1 MSYLKPAGDA
11 VASAF
16 RAIGGIFESMAT
28 LCETAGS
35 WVRTDSIPLDP
46 DTVPVLT
53 FRSVVEWMT
62 YNRPQDSRV
71 AKVALL
77 QESQGESIKIVTVF
91 LDSAN
96 MPVIGPNGIPYGRA
110 QRAQRIDQE
119 LSDFFGQR
127 SIVLFE

>member
-1 MSYLKPAGDA
+1 
-11 VASAF
+11 
-16 RAIGGIFESMAT
+16 
-28 LCETAGS
+28 
-35 WVRTDSIPLDP
+35 
-46 DTVPVLT
+46 
-53 FRSVVEWMT
+53 MT

-77 QESQGESIKIVTVF
+77 QESQGESVKIVTVF

-127 SIVLFE
+127 SMVLFE

>member
-1 MSYLKPAGDA
+1 MPYLKPAGET

-16 RAIGGIFESMAT
+16 RAIGGLFESMAT
-28 LCETAGS
+28 LCETGS
-35 WVRTDSIPLDP
+35 WTRMESIPLDP
-46 DTVPVLT
+46 DTIPVLT

-77 QESQGESIKIVTVF
+77 QESQGESVKIVTVF

-127 SIVLFE
+127 SMVLFE